1 MMSKG
6 YMIGLIKFTNKQQFI
21 ENFASKIGA
30 LIQSSGGRF
39 LSRTPESHFSEGR
52 EFDLHVIVEF
62 DELGRA
68 KALLKSEK
76 WKDMQ
81 QHRRAHSD
89 TEYGSFMLIESGDTI
104 AK

>member
-1 MMSKG
+1 MAKG
-6 YMIGLIKFTNKQQFI
+6 YVIGLIKFTNQQQFI

-30 LIQSSGGRF
+30 IIQSGGGRF
-39 LSRTPESHFSEGR
+39 LSRTPAAHFSEGR
-52 EFDLHVIVEF
+52 EFDLHVIAEF
-62 DELGRA
+62 DEFDRA
-68 KALLKSEK
+68 KALLQSKE

-89 TEYGSFMLIESGDTI
+89 PEYGAFMLIEGGDAI

>member
-1 MMSKG
+1 MESTQQPINERFRG
-6 YMIGLIKFTNKQQFI
+6 YLPVIVDI
-21 ENFASKIGA
+21 ETAGFNPKKNPLLEIAA
-30 LIQSSGGRF
+30 
-39 LSRTPESHFSEGR
+39 
-52 EFDLHVIVEF
+52 VIVEF

-81 QHRRAHSD
+81 QHRRANSD
-89 TEYGSFMLIESGDTI
+89 PEYGSFMLIEGGDTI